1 MPASATIYSDR
12 FDSTTHVPING
23 RPKRNPY
30 GVTVDQAQ
38 LVIPT
43 TSSDFAGELSY
54 LLPVPRDC
62 NIYKL
67 LIDCGALSSAT
78 LDADIVLID
87 DTGTT
92 ILWNAGTAFT
102 AAVASKVVQI
112 YGVTVVSANDT
123 AVIAL
128 LINTAGGTPSEGTL
142 TITAEWMSRSHAV

>member
-12 FDSTTHVPING
+12 FHSTTNVPVNG

-62 NIYKL
+62 TL
-67 LIDCGALSSAT
+67 FRLTIDCGALSSAT

-87 DTGTT
+87 DAGTT

-102 AAVASKVVQI
+102 SAVASKIVQL
-112 YGVTVVSANDT
+112 YRVTVASANDD

-128 LINTAGGTPSEGTL
+128 LINTAGGTASEGTI
-142 TITAEWMSRSHAV
+142 TITAEWMSKSHSA

>member
-1 MPASATIYSDR
+1 MPASPTIYSSR
-12 FDSTTHVPING
+12 FDSTTHLPVGG

-30 GVTVDQAQ
+30 GTTVDQAT

-43 TSSDFAGELSY
+43 TSTDFAGELSY
-54 LLPVPRDC
+54 LLPIPRDC
-62 NIYKL
+62 NPVML

-87 DTGTT
+87 DAGTT

-102 AAVASKVVQI
+102 AAVASKVIQL
-112 YGVTVVSANDT
+112 YGTTVSSASDN

-128 LINTAGGTPSEGTL
+128 LVNTAGGTASEGTI
-142 TITAEWMSRSHAV
+142 TITAWWMSKSHAA

>member
-1 MPASATIYSDR
+1 MPASPTIYSSR
-12 FDSTTHVPING
+12 FDTTTHVPVNG

-62 NIYKL
+62 NPFQL

-87 DTGTT
+87 DAGTT

-102 AAVASKVVQI
+102 AAVASKLIQL
-112 YGVTVVSANDT
+112 YDVTVVSANDN

-128 LINTAGGTPSEGTL
+128 LINTAGGTPSEGTI
-142 TITAEWMSRSHAV
+142 TITAHWMSKSHAQ